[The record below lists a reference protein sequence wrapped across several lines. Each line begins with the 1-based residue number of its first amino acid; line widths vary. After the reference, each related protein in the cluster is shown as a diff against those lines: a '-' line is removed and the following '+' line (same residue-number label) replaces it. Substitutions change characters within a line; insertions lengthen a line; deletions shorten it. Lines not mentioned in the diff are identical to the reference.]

1 MLCCTVIR
9 KEKLR
14 EANLVDMKRRLKD
27 EEDLISSDPSVG
39 AVPEIVADRM
49 IGRIAAFFG

>member
-1 MLCCTVIR
+1 
-9 KEKLR
+9 
-14 EANLVDMKRRLKD
+14 MKRRLKD

-49 IGRIAAFFG
+49 IGRIAAFFGYNSALNFFQLFRKI